1 MKSVNDVIPPKSLD
15 VERLASAFYRE
26 VAGNVTAQELHAIRR
41 RNALHDLAGRDCCA
55 SHEFYDA
62 NEFMLSAYR
71 ECFGCDPAFL
81 ADGMD
86 SDTGEAARKVWNGAR
101 NKARAE
107 ALTDPDAR
115 KAELG
120 AAYVAAI
127 GYDPFED
134 DATTSAAEVAKILSE
149 HAEIALTAEY
159 DAWLEAESLPSACAV
174 ETLHECF
181 AMDGDQ
187 SARIA
192 WLSAFIIRWE
202 AFEDMSRKA

>member
-1 MKSVNDVIPPKSLD
+1 MKSVNDTVAPKSRD

-41 RNALHDLAGRDCCA
+41 RNALHALAGRDCCA

-62 NEFMLSAYR
+62 NDFMLSAYR
-71 ECFGCDPAFL
+71 EYFGCDPAFL
-81 ADGMD
+81 TDGMD
-86 SDTGEAARKVWNGAR
+86 SDTGEAACKVWNAAWAR
-101 NKARAE
+101 ARAE

-134 DATTSAAEVAKILSE
+134 DATLSAAEVAQTLAE
-149 HAEIALTAEY
+149 HAEIALCAEL
-159 DAWLEAESLPSACAV
+159 DTWRESEGLPSMCAV
-174 ETLHECF
+174 ELLHECF

-192 WLSAFIIRWE
+192 WLSAFVIRWD
-202 AFEDMSRKA
+202 AFEDMRRKA